1 MTAMAL
7 SRQDLERIT
16 RSPGWRARRIEV
28 FDTAEGKV
36 LVKGQRPA
44 RHPARYR
51 LLNGLARLVGVSFLK
66 AVPMH
71 GGAQAQRI
79 EVARL
84 RALRDAGA
92 AVPRVLHVAP
102 DHIVM
107 QWLGDA
113 ELSTLLRLG
122 HPHAAA
128 LWRQGGDALQHIH
141 AQDQYLSQAFARNLI
156 VDTRSQPPRLAG
168 MIDFEDDPLESM
180 SLLEAQV
187 RDWLSYLHS
196 TLWMLAPLLPQDQI
210 DAQLDAWMASE
221 SSELRQLFLRAC
233 RKLAWLRRLPRQ
245 RRFGRDTVAL
255 QAAAAAAHRY
265 VQRHDGAA
273 AVSTPS

>member
-1 MTAMAL
+1 MTP
-7 SRQDLERIT
+7 SHHDLERIT
-16 RSPGWRARRIEV
+16 RSDGWRARRIEV
-28 FDTAEGKV
+28 FDTAGGKV

-51 LLNGLARLVGVSFLK
+51 LLNGLARLVGVPFLK

-71 GGAQAQRI
+71 GGAQAQQI

-84 RALRDAGA
+84 RALRAAGA

-107 QWLGDA
+107 QWLGEG
-113 ELSTLLRLG
+113 ELSTLLRQG
-122 HPHAAA
+122 HPHAVA
-128 LWRQGGDALQHIH
+128 LWREAGDALSRLH

-156 VDTRSQPPRLAG
+156 IDTGIQPPRLAG
-168 MIDFEDDPLESM
+168 MIDFEDDPLEAM
-180 SLLEAQV
+180 NLAEAQV

-196 TLWMLAPLLPQDQI
+196 TLWVLAPLLPPGQA
-210 DAQLDAWMASE
+210 DAQLDAWMARASPPV
-221 SSELRQLFLRAC
+221 RQLFGRAC
-233 RKLAWLRRLPRQ
+233 RKLAWLRRLPKH

-265 VQRHDGAA
+265 IRRHDDGQGAPA
-273 AVSTPS
+273 SS